1 MLMHFKL
8 IYYNLRVKNIL
19 QFILLSQD
27 NFKLKVVKKTIK
39 NHKQINYRLNKII
52 KQAQHKER
60 TRKSIK

>member
-8 IYYNLRVKNIL
+8 IYYYLRVKNIL

-39 NHKQINYRLNKII
+39 NHKQKII
-52 KQAQHKER
+52 D
-60 TRKSIK
+60 